1 MGGEP
6 QGSLLGP
13 VAFSTFINNMEKVM
27 ESSAIRLAHDTKLG
41 GNSHY
46 SATQRDLDWQKK

>member
-41 GNSHY
+41 G
-46 SATQRDLDWQKK
+46 TVITVPPRGT